1 MTRPQSRSSRTGFAL
16 LEVLVALI
24 VLALVGLADLEL
36 FHQSHRITGD
46 AREWSDAVAYAAD
59 AIEQA
64 KLGGLRLEG
73 PPIALPGG
81 FRRQFT
87 RHPWRDGLDLVTVTV
102 DLPDGGHFEL
112 SRLVKPRAPGTS
124 ARVDEW

>member
-1 MTRPQSRSSRTGFAL
+1 MKRSPSRSSRAGFAL

-36 FHQSHRITGD
+36 FHQSHRLTGD
-46 AREWSDAVAYAAD
+46 AHEWSDAVAYAAD

-64 KLGGLRLEG
+64 KLGGLALDR
-73 PPIALPGG
+73 PAVALPGG
-81 FRRQFT
+81 FRRQLT
-87 RHPWRDGLDLVTVTV
+87 RHLWRDGLDLVTVTV

-112 SRLVKPRAPGTS
+112 SRLVKPRAPGS
-124 ARVDEW
+124 SGLDEEW